1 MGDTFKA
8 IVANKTDAGYE
19 SKIEEIGLDQ
29 LSDGDVVV
37 DVAYSTLNYKDGLA
51 VTGKGNICE
60 SFPMVCG
67 IDFSGTVASSDS
79 DAFKPGDKVVL
90 NGYGLSQ
97 DHSGGYAQKAR
108 VRSDML
114 VRLPDGIDMKQAMAV
129 GTAGY
134 TAMLCVLALEKH
146 GVAPGSGEVLVTG
159 AAGGVGSVAVAVL
172 AKLGYSVTASTGRE
186 STHAYLKDLGAKN
199 IIDRGELSEQ
209 GKPFQKPRWA
219 GVVDT
224 VGSATLGN
232 ALAQTAYGG
241 CVAACGLAGGP
252 DLPTT
257 VLPFILRGV
266 TLAGIDSV
274 YAPMP
279 ARQEAWSRIATD
291 LPLDKLDAMSE
302 MVPLQKVLELAPEI
316 LKGQVRGR
324 VIVDVN
330 A

>member
-1 MGDTFKA
+1 MADTFRA
-8 IVANKTDAGYE
+8 IVANKTDDGYV
-19 SKIEEIGLDQ
+19 SKIEQIGLDQ
-29 LSDGDVVV
+29 LSEGDVVV

-51 VTGKGNICE
+51 VTGKGKICE

-79 DAFKPGDKVVL
+79 ADFKPGDQVVL

-97 DHSGGYAQKAR
+97 NHSGGYAEKAR
-108 VRSDML
+108 VRSGML
-114 VRLPDGIDMKQAMAV
+114 VKLPDGVDLKSAMAV

-146 GVAPGSGEVLVTG
+146 GVGPKDGEVLVTG
-159 AAGGVGSVAVAVL
+159 AAGGVGSVAVSVL
-172 AKLGYSVTASTGRE
+172 AKLGYTVVASTGRE
-186 STHAYLKDLGAKN
+186 STHDYLKSLGAAEC
-199 IIDRGELSEQ
+199 IDRNTLSEQ

-224 VGSATLGN
+224 VGSHTLAN
-232 ALAQTAYGG
+232 ALAQTKYGG

-252 DLPTT
+252 DLSTT

-274 YAPMP
+274 EAPMA
-279 ARQEAWSRIATD
+279 ARTEAWARLAVD
-291 LPLDKLDAMSE
+291 LPMDKLNAMTE
-302 MVPLQKVLELAPEI
+302 TVPLEKVLELAPEI